1 MKKTALLA
9 SKMKTQVDDK
19 AKETLSASYRR
30 LKSVAEENNP
40 VDKPKKTSTANS
52 DSTITWF
59 RFFDMEVL
67 YNVLSLLKCYECVE
81 MDVLF
86 MEDELDRKGCASS
99 LRLLCENRGW
109 KNSFY
114 TSKQQGKR

>member
-1 MKKTALLA
+1 MPKAKFVSQRRKKRKFYGNRFTNRRNYNLEGGL
-9 SKMKTQVDDK
+9 DEEK

-52 DSTITWF
+52 DSTITGF

-67 YNVLSLLKCYECVE
+67 YNVLTLRRENKKIEGNIKIVVE
-81 MDVLF
+81 GM
-86 MEDELDRKGCASS
+86 
-99 LRLLCENRGW
+99 
-109 KNSFY
+109 KN
-114 TSKQQGKR
+114 